1 MDLLT
6 QKGRGKN
13 VKIDVVLGKT
23 LGILGHAEFFT
34 DCFTEKPLVRS
45 AFVASDRLERNADRR
60 AGRPVVSE
68 HEEGHCAGHHPR
80 AMACMAA
87 LLDHGRRLT

>member
-23 LGILGHAEFFT
+23 LGILGHAEFSTQSQYVETIFIPGIAERFRRHT
-34 DCFTEKPLVRS
+34 T
-45 AFVASDRLERNADRR
+45 RLF
-60 AGRPVVSE
+60 
-68 HEEGHCAGHHPR
+68 H
-80 AMACMAA
+80 
-87 LLDHGRRLT
+87 

>member
-34 DCFTEKPLVRS
+34 QSQYVETIFIPGIAEYFRRHTT
-45 AFVASDRLERNADRR
+45 RLF
-60 AGRPVVSE
+60 
-68 HEEGHCAGHHPR
+68 H
-80 AMACMAA
+80 
-87 LLDHGRRLT
+87 